1 VPDTLIAYCGPA
13 AVPDDLWARWNLD
26 PLLIAALAALAFV
39 VGRGRSSNAGAGCG
53 AIALMAV
60 IFVSPLCAL
69 ASALFSAR
77 VFHHVLLVAAV
88 APLLALAFPLRRAG
102 SPPLSLLVAAHAV
115 ILWLWHAPGPYDW
128 GLASVPTYWLM
139 QGSLLGSGWLMWR
152 AIGAGRARGD
162 GRADGA
168 SRRADRVCVPAALRS
183 AFRNHVAVGSLSA
196 RRPATCRAADV
207 GAGDAALCR
216 RGALARLVEP
226 AAGDTGPL
234 TLLLKFVHL
243 AAIAIW
249 SAGLIVLPFMFRQRR
264 TVDLGWELDRLHR
277 MTRFVYVEIASPA
290 AFVAI
295 ASGTALIFLQATF
308 QEWFSTKMVLVA
320 AMAMLHVV
328 AGLVLGRLFLADG
341 RFGRVSYVALSTAY
355 IVLITAIIWIVLA
368 KPHIDSNRFA
378 TELFR
383 PGALGQFFGDTRTP
397 TP

>member
-1 VPDTLIAYCGPA
+1 V
-13 AVPDDLWARWNLD
+13 
-26 PLLIAALAALAFV
+26 
-39 VGRGRSSNAGAGCG
+39 
-53 AIALMAV
+53 
-60 IFVSPLCAL
+60 
-69 ASALFSAR
+69 
-77 VFHHVLLVAAV
+77 
-88 APLLALAFPLRRAG
+88 
-102 SPPLSLLVAAHAV
+102 
-115 ILWLWHAPGPYDW
+115 
-128 GLASVPTYWLM
+128 
-139 QGSLLGSGWLMWR
+139 
-152 AIGAGRARGD
+152 
-162 GRADGA
+162 
-168 SRRADRVCVPAALRS
+168 
-183 AFRNHVAVGSLSA
+183 
-196 RRPATCRAADV
+196 
-207 GAGDAALCR
+207 
-216 RGALARLVEP
+216 
-226 AAGDTGPL
+226 AGDTGPL

-264 TVDLGWELDRLHR
+264 TLDLGWELDRLHR

-290 AFVAI
+290 AVVAI

-308 QEWFSTKMVLVA
+308 QEWFSTKLVLVG

-341 RFGRVSYVALSTAY
+341 RFGRASCVALSSAY